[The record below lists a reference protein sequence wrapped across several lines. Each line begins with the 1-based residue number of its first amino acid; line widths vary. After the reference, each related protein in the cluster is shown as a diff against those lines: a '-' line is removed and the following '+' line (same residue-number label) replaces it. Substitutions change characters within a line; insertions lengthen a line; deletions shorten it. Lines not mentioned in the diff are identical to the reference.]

1 MKKWLRGAFIF
12 VLIGSL
18 LSLIGCSSQSST
30 EVKET
35 EETKEMVNI
44 GIIQIVE
51 HPSLDASR
59 QGFIDALKA
68 LGYEEGKQVQ
78 FDYQNAQGNRDTLN
92 TIAQKFVND
101 KKNMIFAIATPSAQ
115 AVAQQT
121 NSIPILITAVT
132 DPVSAGI
139 VKSMEK
145 PGTNVTGTTDM
156 NPVKE
161 QLQLVKKVKPEAK
174 TVGIIYN
181 TGEANSEVQVK
192 MAQAAAEELG
202 LTLELAGITNS
213 SEVKQA
219 ADALAPKIDAF
230 YIPTDNTVVS
240 SMEAVLMVAE
250 AGKLPVVVGEGDS
263 VKRGGLITYGLDY
276 YKLGY
281 QTGEMAVKIL
291 KGEAKPENMAIE
303 TQKEMKLVINKKAAE
318 RMGVQLPEDLL
329 QEADEVFEQ

>member
-291 KGEAKPENMAIE
+291 KGEAKPEDMAIE